1 MAPLPCLVLVA
12 AFALGDAGAPRVLPE
27 TSTLLE
33 VAVRP
38 RDPFRD
44 PLPKDPALAQQIQL
58 GYRIFTETARYAPRY
73 TGSALSCS
81 NCHLNAG
88 QRDGAM
94 PVVGV
99 AAVFP
104 EPNARSGRLFS
115 LQDRVVSC
123 FLRSLN
129 GANAPGATEANM
141 HENAEVEPFVSPRS
155 PEVLAVAAYVTWLS
169 EGAPLG
175 QKPVSRGVKQLAP
188 EVRIPIARLS
198 PARGKELYGEYCQ
211 GCHGEDGQGVDLQVA
226 KPGPLWGPGSWN
238 DGASL
243 ARTWM
248 LAGMIR
254 HAMPYLG
261 PGSLT
266 DEEAQLIA
274 AYITSQPRPHF
285 RAQAKDYASGIPI
298 PEDAVYDTRR
308 FPKNP
313 LAAAAP

>member
-1 MAPLPCLVLVA
+1 MTPALPFL
-12 AFALGDAGAPRVLPE
+12 AFAAALSLADAGPPRVLPE

-33 VAVRP
+33 VAARP

-73 TGSALSCS
+73 TGNGLTCG

-88 QRDGAM
+88 QREGAM

-104 EPNARSGRLFS
+104 ENNPRSGRLFS

-123 FLRSLN
+123 FLRSIN
-129 GANAPGATEANM
+129 GANAPGATE
-141 HENAEVEPFVSPRS
+141 ENIDENGKVELFVSPRS
-155 PEVLAVAAYVTWLS
+155 PEVLAVSAYVTWLS
-169 EGAPLG
+169 EGMPLG
-175 QKPVSRGVKQLAP
+175 QKPSWRGVKQLAP
-188 EVRIPIARLS
+188 EARIPIAKLS
-198 PARGKELYGEYCQ
+198 PDEGRELYGDYCQ
-211 GCHGEDGQGVDLQVA
+211 GCHGEDGQGVDLEVA
-226 KPGPLWGPGSWN
+226 RPGPLWGPRSWN

-243 ARTWM
+243 ARPYM

-285 RAQAKDYASGIPI
+285 RAQAKDYVNGSV

-313 LAAAAP
+313 LAEAH

>member
-1 MAPLPCLVLVA
+1 MIAALPFLALVLA
-12 AFALGDAGAPRVLPE
+12 DGGPPRVLPE

-58 GYRIFTETARYAPRY
+58 GYRIFTETPRYAARY

-104 EPNARSGRLFS
+104 EPNTRSGRLFS

-129 GANAPGATEANM
+129 GANAPGATEANT

-175 QKPVSRGVKQLAP
+175 QKPVSRGVKQLAS
-188 EVRIPIARLS
+188 EAKIPIAKLS
-198 PARGKELYGEYCQ
+198 PAKGKELYVDYCQ

-226 KPGPLWGPGSWN
+226 QPGPLWGPRSWN

-243 ARTWM
+243 ARTYM

-285 RAQAKDYASGIPI
+285 RAQARDYVNGSV

-313 LAAAAP
+313 LAEAH